1 MKLVFALHFVNSK
14 SIRYNFKENCVQLKI
29 AFELKFKISDRFNK
43 MKIIV
48 FTILLVFYSFDL
60 ILSEDLKCG
69 RNSDKTADELF
80 ARIIILS
87 NYSSNFPDNNEKM
100 SPYCK

>member
-1 MKLVFALHFVNSK
+1 M
-14 SIRYNFKENCVQLKI
+14 
-29 AFELKFKISDRFNK
+29 K

-60 ILSEDLKCG
+60 IFSEDLKCET
-69 RNSDKTADELF
+69 NSDKTADQLF

-87 NYSSNFPDNNEKM
+87 NYSSNFPDINEKM
-100 SPYCK
+100 GPYCK